1 MIFAFQ
7 NVTSQYARLI
17 KKSTLD
23 LINRR
28 KTPPYDTQVQSD
40 MSNIS
45 KIIYYGAIQNF
56 IFYSLQSALFA
67 MSFEDDEDE
76 DKKNEK
82 FFKTKKQRLINGSMD
97 SILRGSGLPGAVLSV
112 VKNAVIKYGEQNEK
126 GWGRKLGVISDELL
140 QISPPVGIKIRKL
153 DSFEKTMAFN
163 QKVIPEM
170 DTFDLDNPIWDAY
183 GNLVEGATN
192 VPVARLLRK
201 VENVRSALN
210 SENAWWQRVALG
222 LGWSKWELGI
232 EDKEIKEVKERIKNT
247 NKQINKETKRKKFK
261 RKTFKRR

>member
-1 MIFAFQ
+1 
-7 NVTSQYARLI
+7 
-17 KKSTLD
+17 
-23 LINRR
+23 
-28 KTPPYDTQVQSD
+28 
-40 MSNIS
+40 
-45 KIIYYGAIQNF
+45 
-56 IFYSLQSALFA
+56 
-67 MSFEDDEDE
+67 
-76 DKKNEK
+76 
-82 FFKTKKQRLINGSMD
+82 
-97 SILRGSGLPGAVLSV
+97 
-112 VKNAVIKYGEQNEK
+112 
-126 GWGRKLGVISDELL
+126 
-140 QISPPVGIKIRKL
+140 
-153 DSFEKTMAFN
+153 MAFN